1 MFATWFYFTEKQKEK
16 IFSIFCSGIRLVY
29 DLKGWDDI
37 TTMIISQEK
46 SLYDY
51 IFSYWN
57 VFAYHLE
64 RSNEATQYQ
73 QTWTAYLAVK
83 SPEKI
88 WYKSMSFRENNF
100 FLNRL
105 TQRAVHSKN
114 NWLSFCVNHKRQHE
128 YFKNSSV
135 YLNMFVYKYFLLPP

>member
-1 MFATWFYFTEKQKEK
+1 
-16 IFSIFCSGIRLVY
+16 
-29 DLKGWDDI
+29 
-37 TTMIISQEK
+37 MIISQEK

-51 IFSYWN
+51 IYPYWN
-57 VFAYHLE
+57 VFVSHLE

-83 SPEKI
+83 SPEKL
-88 WYKSMSFRENNF
+88 WYKNMGFRKNNF

-114 NWLSFCVNHKRQHE
+114 DWSIFCVNHKRQHE
-128 YFKNSSV
+128 YFKRSTA